1 MWEFLLPATVM
12 ARFPTKVVPFFA
24 RQISGLLTYFEEQD
38 CILLVLP

>member
-1 MWEFLLPATVM
+1 MWEFLLPVMVM
-12 ARFPTKVVPFFA
+12 ARSPAKVVPFFA